1 MWWQKSD
8 KKPDGTIRWHD
19 KNGKTHETWIPPE
32 KIYEWEKQG
41 LAKEVYKRLI
51 KGPWDG
57 VKEDFW
63 DLTEEQVKK
72 FGNADKLVYAICH
85 YENGEPKYALV
96 SKRFWEKLDEIEKL
110 LVNPS
115 LTEEQ
120 KTAEIKKLV
129 GE

>member
-1 MWWQKSD
+1 
-8 KKPDGTIRWHD
+8 
-19 KNGKTHETWIPPE
+19 
-32 KIYEWEKQG
+32 
-41 LAKEVYKRLI
+41 
-51 KGPWDG
+51 
-57 VKEDFW
+57 
-63 DLTEEQVKK
+63 
-72 FGNADKLVYAICH
+72 LVYAICH

>member
-1 MWWQKSD
+1 MWWQKND
-8 KKPDGTIRWHD
+8 KKPDGTIQYRD
-19 KNGKTHETWIPPE
+19 KDGKLHETWIPPE
-32 KIYEWEKQG
+32 KMHEWEKQG
-41 LAKEVYKRLI
+41 LAKEVYKSLI

-63 DLTEEQVKK
+63 DLTEEQIKK
-72 FGNADKLVYAICH
+72 FGNEDKTVYAICH
-85 YENGEPKYALV
+85 YENGEPQYSLV